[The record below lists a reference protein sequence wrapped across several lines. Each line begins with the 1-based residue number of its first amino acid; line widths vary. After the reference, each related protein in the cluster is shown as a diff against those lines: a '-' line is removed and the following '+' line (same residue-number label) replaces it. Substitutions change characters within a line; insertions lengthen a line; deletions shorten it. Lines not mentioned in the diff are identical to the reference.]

1 MERKMAQD
9 DPLKDVLSMLSAE
22 QLQALKTA
30 LGQSSGASG
39 TRPKMLSEQQ
49 VNTLRNEAANYR
61 LAQKQAAEAIGVLWN
76 ARLDLAISSGDVES
90 IERALTRPVSR
101 VAFYDNCNCGGG
113 GTSYW

>member
-1 MERKMAQD
+1 MAQD
-9 DPLKDVLSMLSAE
+9 DPLKDVLTMLSAE

-30 LGQSSGASG
+30 LGQSAASS
-39 TRPKMLSEQQ
+39 TRPKVLTEQQ
-49 VNTLRNEAANYR
+49 VSTLKDEANKYR
-61 LAQKQAAEAIGVLWN
+61 QAQKQAAEAIGVLWN

-90 IERALTRPVSR
+90 IESALTRPMSR